1 MPPVHGRCLCG
12 AVSFQAELPSLW
24 LAHCHCTMCQR
35 QAGAAFVTWV
45 GLDANRYRIEDPS
58 DELRW
63 YASSPG
69 AERGFCAHCGSSM
82 FFRSARWP
90 GELHVARANFDT
102 PVDRA
107 PQAHVFWETHV
118 DWVSLGDDLVKK
130 ASVDTP

>member
-1 MPPVHGRCLCG
+1 
-12 AVSFQAELPSLW
+12 
-24 LAHCHCTMCQR
+24 
-35 QAGAAFVTWV
+35 
-45 GLDANRYRIEDPS
+45 
-58 DELRW
+58 
-63 YASSPG
+63 
-69 AERGFCAHCGSSM
+69 M